1 MPVELTGRDPGR
13 PKPDVPLLTQATCH
27 QLQIPANDL
36 IDRLDYELSIR
47 VYLGDAFPRLD
58 FDAFE
63 PVIVAAMLGARLE
76 NDSGQV
82 WFVPEQERAIT
93 EIHFAFDPE
102 NIWFERI
109 RDICVA
115 GLKRWQGEVLIGMLD
130 LGVNLDILSVF
141 RPGQQ
146 LLLDLYDHPDE
157 VKRLT
162 EEAHDCWHR
171 VVEEIN
177 GILQPVNP
185 GYSDWSGIFT
195 DRPSY
200 MLQCD
205 FSYMISP
212 EMFNEFARPELEAT
226 CAKLPRSFYHL
237 DGPGALPHL
246 DSLLTIEELDGVQ
259 WVPGEGQPD
268 CSHWPAVY
276 QKIHAAGKKIQV
288 IDNDFDSLDA
298 VIGQIGTRRGVHK
311 YMIRKSIDEE
321 DAVRRRLEKYGLE

>member
-1 MPVELTGRDPGR
+1 VPVELTGRDPGR